1 MCLLYMCI
9 YTFSSFIPFNL
20 SVSHYSL
27 SPSLPPCHVSSQCGV
42 IEVVPDSKSRDKI
55 GKQTQASLRGYF
67 HSVYG
72 SEDSI
77 PYQGGG
83 ALYLTVVDSG

>member
-1 MCLLYMCI
+1 MI
-9 YTFSSFIPFNL
+9 
-20 SVSHYSL
+20 HYSL
-27 SPSLPPCHVSSQCGV
+27 SLPAILPVQCGV

-77 PYQGGG
+77 PYQEVGHF
-83 ALYLTVVDSG
+83 T

>member
-1 MCLLYMCI
+1 M
-9 YTFSSFIPFNL
+9 
-20 SVSHYSL
+20 
-27 SPSLPPCHVSSQCGV
+27 

-77 PYQGGG
+77 PYQEVGHIIFSNLSDSEFKKCFSCGSAVPCNTATWCSG
-83 ALYLTVVDSG
+83 VVCCVRSVELL